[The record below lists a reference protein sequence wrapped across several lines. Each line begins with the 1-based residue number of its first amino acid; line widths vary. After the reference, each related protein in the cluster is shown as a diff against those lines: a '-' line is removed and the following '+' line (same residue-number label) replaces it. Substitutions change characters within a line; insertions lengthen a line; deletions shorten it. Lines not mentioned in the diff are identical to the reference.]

1 MLFLS
6 KTHHLIKKER
16 TTYVDIKAPQ
26 SQQTGLALRAN
37 LSRCRPS
44 SLWRRGKQR

>member
-6 KTHHLIKKER
+6 KT
-16 TTYVDIKAPQ
+16 PQ
-26 SQQTGLALRAN
+26 SQQTSLALRAN
-37 LSRCRPS
+37 LSRSRPS